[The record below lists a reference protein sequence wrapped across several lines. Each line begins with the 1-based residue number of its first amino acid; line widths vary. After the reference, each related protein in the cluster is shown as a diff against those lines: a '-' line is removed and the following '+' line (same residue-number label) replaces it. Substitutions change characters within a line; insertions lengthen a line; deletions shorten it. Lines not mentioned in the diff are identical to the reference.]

1 MPPAE
6 TVEKRMTKAT
16 VQIDELC
23 VNTLRFLAVDAV
35 ESARSGHPGL
45 PLGAAPMA
53 YALWDRLLR
62 HNPKN
67 AGWFNRDRFV
77 LSAGHGSALLYA
89 LLHAFRYDLPLSELQ
104 NFRQWGS
111 KTPGHPEYGD
121 TPGVEVTTGPLG
133 QGFANG
139 VGMAIAEK
147 FLAAAYNRDGFP
159 IVDHFTYA
167 IVSDGDLMEGV
178 ASEAA
183 SLAGHLALGKLIYFY
198 DDNQISLAGAT
209 AISFTEDVE
218 PRFNAYGW
226 NTIRVS
232 DGNDLD
238 GIEAAI
244 KSAQAE
250 IERPTLMMIRSHI
263 GFGSPKQDTHGAHGE
278 ALGPDDTISTKKFLK
293 WPVDKP
299 FHFPE
304 EAIAHFEETAERGA
318 SHEAAWNQQQRRY
331 ADAHPDLAAEFGRV
345 MRGDLPED
353 WRADLPVFGADDG
366 QIATRDASGK
376 AMNGLANRI
385 PHLVGGS
392 ADLAPSTKTLLTRFS
407 DFRPSNSH
415 GRNIRFGVREH
426 AMGAIVNGM
435 AVHGGLIPYGAT
447 FLVFSD
453 YMRPAIRLAA
463 LMQAHSVFV
472 FTHDSIAMGEDGP
485 THQPVEHLA
494 ALRSIPGLTVLRP
507 ADANETVA
515 AWEIAVARN
524 GPVALVFT
532 RQGVPV
538 LDSETY
544 AIGDG
549 VPRGAYILTDADNR
563 DPGIVLVA
571 SGSEVHLAMDAR
583 AALVERG
590 VDARV
595 VSMPSW
601 ELFDEQT
608 ASYREQVLPPGV
620 PTLAIEAA
628 HPMGWHRY
636 LGGNGAVM
644 GIERFGAS
652 APGAEVYANL
662 GFTVEKVV
670 ERALELVDP

>member
-1 MPPAE
+1 
-6 TVEKRMTKAT
+6 
-16 VQIDELC
+16 
-23 VNTLRFLAVDAV
+23 
-35 ESARSGHPGL
+35 
-45 PLGAAPMA
+45 
-53 YALWDRLLR
+53 
-62 HNPKN
+62 
-67 AGWFNRDRFV
+67 
-77 LSAGHGSALLYA
+77 
-89 LLHAFRYDLPLSELQ
+89 
-104 NFRQWGS
+104 
-111 KTPGHPEYGD
+111 
-121 TPGVEVTTGPLG
+121 
-133 QGFANG
+133 
-139 VGMAIAEK
+139 
-147 FLAAAYNRDGFP
+147 
-159 IVDHFTYA
+159 
-167 IVSDGDLMEGV
+167 
-178 ASEAA
+178 
-183 SLAGHLALGKLIYFY
+183 
-198 DDNQISLAGAT
+198 
-209 AISFTEDVE
+209 
-218 PRFNAYGW
+218 
-226 NTIRVS
+226 
-232 DGNDLD
+232 
-238 GIEAAI
+238 
-244 KSAQAE
+244 
-250 IERPTLMMIRSHI
+250 
-263 GFGSPKQDTHGAHGE
+263 
-278 ALGPDDTISTKKFLK
+278 
-293 WPVDKP
+293 
-299 FHFPE
+299 
-304 EAIAHFEETAERGA
+304 
-318 SHEAAWNQQQRRY
+318 
-331 ADAHPDLAAEFGRV
+331 
-345 MRGDLPED
+345 
-353 WRADLPVFGADDG
+353 
-366 QIATRDASGK
+366 
-376 AMNGLANRI
+376 
-385 PHLVGGS
+385 
-392 ADLAPSTKTLLTRFS
+392 
-407 DFRPSNSH
+407 
-415 GRNIRFGVREH
+415 
-426 AMGAIVNGM
+426 MGAIVNGM